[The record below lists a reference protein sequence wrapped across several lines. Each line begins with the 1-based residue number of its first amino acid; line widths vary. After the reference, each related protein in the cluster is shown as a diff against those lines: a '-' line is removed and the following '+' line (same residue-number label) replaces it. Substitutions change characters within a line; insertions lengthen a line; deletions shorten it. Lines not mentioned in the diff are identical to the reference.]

1 MYKNSTNTDIYR
13 PMLSELFDP
22 ALWLKSEKKKHHEQK
37 PSDDFLKHLE
47 MTYPPHMA
55 QSY

>member
-13 PMLSELFDP
+13 PLLSELFDP
-22 ALWLKSEKKKHHEQK
+22 ALRLQSEKKKRYEQK